1 MLYNKLMSISICPL
15 GSGSKGNATVVRC
28 GETVGLIDAGL
39 PFYTLKARLE
49 SVGIPTGTLSF
60 VVLTHDHDDHI
71 AALSELATA
80 YDVPVYANEET
91 MRAVR
96 LKKEIPLKNA
106 MEIGKTSFYIGAL
119 EFEPFKVSHDA
130 ANPYGYSVNDGF
142 SRFSYATDLGIMTDK
157 VFNAFTESSLVM
169 LESNHDREM
178 LLGGKYP
185 EFLKRRI
192 WGGRGHLS
200 NDTCAETVVGL
211 AEKGVKHV
219 VLSHLSEENNL
230 PELAYFTTA
239 SALRECGATKEDVR
253 LTVAKQHSVT
263 GFIEVE

>member
-1 MLYNKLMSISICPL
+1 MSISICPL

-39 PFYTLKARLE
+39 PFSVLKARLE
-49 SVGIPTGTLSF
+49 SVGIPADALSF
-60 VVLTHDHDDHI
+60 VVLTHEHDDHV

-91 MRAVR
+91 MRAAR

-106 MEIGKTSFYIGAL
+106 MEIGETPFYIGAL
-119 EFEPFKVSHDA
+119 EFEPVKVSHDA
-130 ANPYGYSVNDGF
+130 ANPFGYSVNDGV

-157 VFNAFTESSLVM
+157 VFNAFSESSLVM

-178 LLGGKYP
+178 LFGGSYP

-192 WGGRGHLS
+192 WGGKGHLS
-200 NDTCAETVVGL
+200 NDTCAETAVGL
-211 AEKGVKHV
+211 AEKGVKHII
-219 VLSHLSEENNL
+219 LSHLSEENNL
-230 PELAYFTTA
+230 PELAYFAAA
-239 SALRECGATKEDVR
+239 SALRGSGATKEDVC
-253 LTVAKQHSVT
+253 LTVAKQRAVT
-263 GFIEVE
+263 GYIEVK